1 MSGKQVTDN
10 KKWRKME
17 TEPNFSENFDES
29 SEQLPEGV
37 SAEAINRLISIE
49 PDTGSGESESADDDE
64 QAEGNDIYA
73 EDEEVSKEIE
83 RVFKED
89 PQLMVKLLKVAEA
102 FIYGLTGNYQING
115 LSAQD
120 LVMESIEAIL
130 TLKRKWYKSKCPNI
144 VVLLIGVCK
153 SKVRNFV
160 NSKDYKDN
168 NKVIPL
174 YPEEKEN
181 KNGNSIYD
189 DEQGKRYDKD
199 DQIFDESDE
208 ALIQNALDLFNDDDV
223 AYCVFDELLRTSDYD
238 VKEQN
243 QLLAKNLGISV
254 KEVENAKKR
263 IKYKILLLN
272 QSKKKP

>member
-1 MSGKQVTDN
+1 
-10 KKWRKME
+10 ME
-17 TEPNFSENFDES
+17 TQPDYSENFDES
-29 SEQLPEGV
+29 AEQLPKGISQEEMKRV
-37 SAEAINRLISIE
+37 ISIE
-49 PDTGSGESESADDDE
+49 PETGSGESESADDDE
-64 QAEGNDIYA
+64 QVEGNNDYA
-73 EDEEVSKEIE
+73 HEAEVSKEIE
-83 RVFKED
+83 KVFKED
-89 PQLMVKLLKVAEA
+89 HKLMVKLIKVAEA
-102 FIYGLTGNYQING
+102 FIYGLTGSYQING
-115 LSAQD
+115 LGAQD
-120 LVMESIEAIL
+120 LIMESIEAIL

-174 YPEEKEN
+174 YPEDKEN

-208 ALIQNALDLFNDDDV
+208 AIIQNVLDLFEDDDV
-223 AYCVFDELLRTSDYD
+223 AYCVFDELLRISDYD

-243 QLLAKNLGISV
+243 QLLAKKLGISV

-263 IKYKILLLN
+263 IKYKILFLN